1 VSKEKNPAAVE
12 LGRKGG
18 RVKSERKQKAA
29 LEREARKKARREADK
44 KEEE

>member
-1 VSKEKNPAAVE
+1 MSKEKNPAAVE

-29 LEREARKKARREADK
+29 LEREARKKAARET
-44 KEEE
+44 KEK